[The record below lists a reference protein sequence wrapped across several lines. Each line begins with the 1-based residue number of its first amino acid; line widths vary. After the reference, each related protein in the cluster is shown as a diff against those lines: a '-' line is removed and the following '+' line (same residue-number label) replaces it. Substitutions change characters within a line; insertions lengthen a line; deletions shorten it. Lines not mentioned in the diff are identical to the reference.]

1 MGWRYFLYSMGGLMM
16 VCWFLRFLFHLH
28 ESPKFLIGRGR
39 DAEAVKVMQAIAEYN
54 GRTCSLTLDQLEKAN
69 QLAEGKENIATD
81 TSAKGA
87 VLRKL
92 KTVSGE
98 HVKSLFATKKLA
110 WSTSLLIAIW
120 GASDRFPNTDF
131 TSHSRLQRS
140 SALLSHCKLLHVHI
154 LCVLIISP
162 TDTMGSSCISGF
174 HLVVQNVRRE
184 PTLPSVACKREEL
197 ISEMVRYTSRIAMCV
212 SRADP
217 ESCC

>member
-39 DAEAVKVMQAIAEYN
+39 DAEAVKVIQAIAEYN

-69 QLAEGKENIATD
+69 MLAERMEKTPATD

-87 VLRKL
+87 MLRKL

-98 HVKSLFATKKLA
+98 HVKSLFATRKLA

-120 GASDRFPNTDF
+120 GVLNRSVLLF
-131 TSHSRLQRS
+131 TS
-140 SALLSHCKLLHVHI
+140 
-154 LCVLIISP
+154 
-162 TDTMGSSCISGF
+162 
-174 HLVVQNVRRE
+174 
-184 PTLPSVACKREEL
+184 
-197 ISEMVRYTSRIAMCV
+197 
-212 SRADP
+212 
-217 ESCC
+217 

>member
-16 VCWFLRFLFHLH
+16 LCWFLRFLFHLH

-69 QLAEGKENIATD
+69 ALAARVTEKLVAD

-87 VLRKL
+87 MLRKL

-120 GASDRFPNTDF
+120 GAFNQSVHCNS
-131 TSHSRLQRS
+131 SHLGLQHS
-140 SALLSHCKLLHVHI
+140 SVLLS
-154 LCVLIISP
+154 LCE
-162 TDTMGSSCISGF
+162 SSMSID
-174 HLVVQNVRRE
+174 
-184 PTLPSVACKREEL
+184 
-197 ISEMVRYTSRIAMCV
+197 SECTNG
-212 SRADP
+212 
-217 ESCC
+217 

>member
-39 DAEAVKVMQAIAEYN
+39 DAEAVRVIQAIAEYN
-54 GRTCSLTLDQLEKAN
+54 RRTCTLTLDQLEKAN
-69 QLAEGKENIATD
+69 RLAEGMAKKPAAD

-92 KTVSGE
+92 RTVGGE

-120 GASDRFPNTDF
+120 GAFSPSPVFDF

-140 SALLSHCKLLHVHI
+140 SVLLSHCKLLHLHMSS
-154 LCVLIISP
+154 VL
-162 TDTMGSSCISGF
+162 TNGS
-174 HLVVQNVRRE
+174 
-184 PTLPSVACKREEL
+184 
-197 ISEMVRYTSRIAMCV
+197 VRYNGFIV
-212 SRADP
+212 Y
-217 ESCC
+217 